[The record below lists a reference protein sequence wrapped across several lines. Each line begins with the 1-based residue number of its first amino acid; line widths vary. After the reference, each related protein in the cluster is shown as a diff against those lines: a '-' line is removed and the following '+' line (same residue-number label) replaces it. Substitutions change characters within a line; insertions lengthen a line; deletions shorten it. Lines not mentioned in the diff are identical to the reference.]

1 MIEAASTFG
10 RSRRDALYRVDD
22 VRALDRTA
30 IEQFGIPGIELM
42 ERAGLSA
49 WRSTRARWPQRNR
62 IAILCGGGN
71 NGGDGFVFARLA
83 AQAGLQPEVFA
94 LDSVKRIGGD
104 AAIALRRMRE
114 QGVRLR
120 EPQQFQPA
128 QFDVVVDALFGTGLS
143 RALDGPAAQLV
154 HAANDSQLD
163 SQLKRI
169 ALDIP
174 SGLNGDTGRALG
186 VVFDS
191 DLTVSFVGLKQGL
204 FTADARAFCGE
215 ILFDDLQIPDE
226 VYAQIPV
233 RAWRV
238 EPAGLFT
245 HQARPLGERDAR
257 AHKGLFG
264 HVLVIGGEHGF
275 GGAARLCAEA
285 CARCGAGLVSVATR
299 TIHVPALISA
309 RPELMAHGI
318 ESATALP
325 NLLQAA
331 SVIAIGPGL
340 GRNDW
345 GRELLA
351 TALADAAHRPVVL
364 DADAL
369 NLLADSNA
377 SQIPAQ
383 CVMTPHPGEAARLLD
398 CSTAQVEAD
407 RFAAVERLV
416 ERYRCVVLLKGAGTL
431 VAGPGTAVHVVEGGN
446 PGMASG
452 GMGDVLTG
460 VIASLLAQGLSALDA
475 AVVGAALHAMAAD
488 TAASRDGQRGLL
500 AADLFAPLRRLV
512 ERL

>member
-1 MIEAASTFG
+1 MTQMTEAASTFG
-10 RSRRDALYRVDD
+10 RLRRDALYRVDD
-22 VRALDRTA
+22 VRALDRIA
-30 IEQFGIPGIELM
+30 IEEFGMAGVELM

-49 WRSTRARWPQRNR
+49 WRSTRARWPQGNR

-94 LDSVKRIGGD
+94 LDSVKRTGGD
-104 AAIALRRMRE
+104 AGIALQRMRK

-143 RALDGPAAQLV
+143 RALDGAAAQLV
-154 HAANDSQLD
+154 HSANDSQLG
-163 SQLKRI
+163 RI

-174 SGLNGDTGRALG
+174 SGLDGDTGRALG

-191 DLTVSFVGLKQGL
+191 DLTVSFVALKQGL

-215 ILFDDLQIPDE
+215 ILLDDLQIPDDA
-226 VYAQIPV
+226 YARTPV

-238 EPAGLFT
+238 EPARLLSC
-245 HQARPLGERDAR
+245 QARPLGERDAR

-331 SVIAIGPGL
+331 SVVAIGPGL

-351 TALADAAHRPVVL
+351 TALADAADRPVVL

-369 NLLADSNA
+369 NLLAEPTA
-377 SQIPAQ
+377 LKIPLQ

-407 RFAAVERLV
+407 RFAAVKQLV

-431 VAGPGTAVHVVEGGN
+431 VAGPSTAVHVIEGGN

-460 VIASLLAQGLSALDA
+460 IIASLLAQGLPAIDA

-488 TAASRDGQRGLL
+488 TAASRGGERGLL

-512 ERL
+512 EHL

>member
-1 MIEAASTFG
+1 MSEVAATFG
-10 RSRRDALYRVDD
+10 CTRRDALYRVDD
-22 VRALDRTA
+22 VRALDRIA
-30 IEQFGIPGIELM
+30 IEQFGLLGIELM

-49 WRSTRARWPQRNR
+49 WRSTRARWPQGNR

-94 LDSVKRIGGD
+94 LDSVKRIDGD
-104 AAIALRRMRE
+104 AGIALRRMRE
-114 QGVRLR
+114 RGVALR

-128 QFDVVVDALFGTGLS
+128 EFEIVVDALFGTGLS

-154 HAANDSQLD
+154 HAANDSD
-163 SQLKRI
+163 AKRI

-174 SGLNGDTGRALG
+174 SGLDGNTGRALG
-186 VVFDS
+186 VVFNS

-226 VYAQIPV
+226 VYAQTPV
-233 RAWRV
+233 RAWRI
-238 EPAGLFT
+238 EPSGLFT
-245 HQARPLGERDAR
+245 HAARPLGKRDAR

-299 TIHVPALISA
+299 AIHVPALIAA

-325 NLLQAA
+325 KLLQAA

-340 GRNDW
+340 GRHEW

-351 TALADAAHRPVVL
+351 MTLADAAHRPVVL

-369 NLLADSNA
+369 NMLADSTRPI
-377 SQIPAQ
+377 IPLQ
-383 CVMTPHPGEAARLLD
+383 CVMTPHPGEAARLLG
-398 CSTAQVEAD
+398 CSTAQVETD

-431 VAGPGTAVHVVEGGN
+431 VAGPGTAVHVIEGGN

-460 VIASLLAQGLSALDA
+460 VIGSLLAQGLSTIDA

-500 AADLFAPLRRLV
+500 AADLFAPLRQLI